1 MNSSDPEHTALTLA
15 ENTALQSPLLV
26 QGGSVF
32 LPGKKRCRIGDPDF
46 NEQLSAIL
54 PDDIGPVLL
63 QQLAHKRQRTHPL
76 FIPAL
81 LLFFALC
88 LFFMYS
94 FFPRQL
100 PTTQGRAFIPA
111 PAYVAPQNKEFYEIF
126 KKAEKAYRQQAF
138 QESHQLLL
146 PLLKQLEQQIPLSE
160 ATSLLYYYFNSLHE
174 GLFSPID
181 LGRARGL
188 LSQLCARDPEQ
199 ILWKIYYV
207 AFTAPDLNYQQTLR
221 ELNEGRL
228 EQTWEIRLLHMK
240 KLMSYLDQATL
251 INQKK
256 RTKDKNPQLQYEIV
270 LDLLK
275 SKVLVN
281 RWLLEGGKGKSKL
294 PDDLRNPGVEF
305 REQAYQIASQ
315 HKYHQHLEFLQIRH
329 FIVLTLKNQHR
340 FANPFFFNGR
350 EHILADALNQELES
364 LTLQMQRTEK

>member
-1 MNSSDPEHTALTLA
+1 MNSSDPE
-15 ENTALQSPLLV
+15 NTALPLAVNAAVQSPLLV
-26 QGGSVF
+26 RGGSVF
-32 LPGKKRCRIGDPDF
+32 LPEKRRCRIGDQDF
-46 NEQLSAIL
+46 NERLSAIL

-63 QQLAHKRQRTHPL
+63 QQLAHKRQQTHPL

-100 PTTQGRAFIPA
+100 PTVQGRAFIPA

-126 KKAEKAYRQQAF
+126 KKAEKAYRRQAF

-146 PLLKQLEQQIPLSE
+146 PLLEQLEQQIPLSE
-160 ATSLLYYYFNSLHE
+160 ATTLLYYYFNSLHE
-174 GLFSPID
+174 GLFSPAD
-181 LGRARGL
+181 LGKARGL
-188 LSQLCARDPEQ
+188 LSQLCTSDPEQ

-207 AFTAPDLNYQQTLR
+207 VFTTPDLDYQQTLQ

-228 EQTWEIRLLHMK
+228 EQTWEIRLLHLK
-240 KLMSYLDQATL
+240 KLMKYLDQATL
-251 INQKK
+251 IKQKK
-256 RTKDKNPQLQYEIV
+256 LAKDKNQQRQYEIV

-275 SKVLVN
+275 SKVLIN

-294 PDDLRNPGVEF
+294 PDDLRDPGVEF
-305 REQAYQIASQ
+305 REQAYQIASRNA
-315 HKYHQHLEFLQIRH
+315 YRQHLEFLQIRH
-329 FIVLTLKNQHR
+329 FIVLTLKNQHH

-350 EHILADALNQELES
+350 EYILADVLNQEMEN
-364 LTLQMQRTEK
+364 LTLQMQKTEK